1 MTKKISIP
9 LELKYD
15 FAIRGYASFVAR
27 ILHAI
32 REKYGSAEAL
42 EIYERTCKMGDSIMN
57 LTNRLLTIF
66 KIEGNDAEAIANCLN
81 IWYELCGYEVTWLE
95 MSRAIFRNKV
105 TKCPWKIE
113 LRELSDRCSIFNN
126 IVIKTI
132 NPKATFEQPKGMCAG
147 DTYCESVVKIED

>member
-1 MTKKISIP
+1 MAKKISIP

-15 FAIRGYASFVAR
+15 FAMRGYASFVAG

-42 EIYERTCKMGDSIMN
+42 EMYERALTIGDRIKI
-57 LTNRLLTIF
+57 LINRLLTIF
-66 KIEGNDAEAIANCLN
+66 KIEGNDAEAIAKWWD
-81 IWYELCGYEVTWLE
+81 IWFELCGIEVTWLE
-95 MSRAIFRNKV
+95 RESLNVRGKV

-126 IVIKTI
+126 LVIKTI
-132 NPKATFEQPKGMCAG
+132 NPKATFERPKGMCAG
-147 DTYCESVVKIED
+147 DPYCEFVTKIEE